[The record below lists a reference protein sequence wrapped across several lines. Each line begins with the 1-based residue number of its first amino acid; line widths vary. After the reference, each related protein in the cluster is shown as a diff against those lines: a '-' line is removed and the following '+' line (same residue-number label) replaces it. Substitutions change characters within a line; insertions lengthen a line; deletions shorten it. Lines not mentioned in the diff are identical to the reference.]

1 MNLAEIIK
9 LESCVIDLQ
18 AKDKDAALKNI
29 AALFKRSIEDPK
41 ITQEMIYEG
50 LSSREKLGSTGFA
63 NGIAMP
69 HCQIEM
75 LEKFYV
81 SLAICPAGVDFDSI
95 DHKKS
100 KIFVSI
106 IGPSGQQDS
115 HLQLLAAFSRILRE
129 PGVANNLLK
138 AKSRI
143 NLYEEMLMHA
153 DKNHGLTSYKGTD
166 KLLMLF
172 VLDDDIMDD
181 ITETFIEYGVQEAV
195 VIDASNMDSLVSK
208 VPLFMGFFNFTAD
221 KSFAAK
227 VVLAKISADHINAIT
242 VGLEDVF
249 GDLDNF
255 AGLKL
260 LAIDL
265 FYSKGF

>member
-9 LESCVIDLQ
+9 LESCVIDMQ
-18 AKDKDAALKNI
+18 AKSKDEALRKI
-29 AALFKRSIEDPK
+29 AGLFKRSIENDK
-41 ITQEMIYEG
+41 VDEEMIYHG
-50 LSSREKLGSTGFA
+50 LKDRETLGSTGFS

-69 HCQIEM
+69 HCQ
-75 LEKFYV
+75 LDVLQKFYV
-81 SLAICPAGVDFDSI
+81 SIAICPAGVDFDSI
-95 DHKKS
+95 DNKKT

-106 IGPSGQQDS
+106 IGPAGEQDA
-115 HLQLLAAFSRILRE
+115 HLRLLAAFSRILRE

-138 AKSRI
+138 AQARI
-143 NLYEEMLMHA
+143 NLYEEFLIHA
-153 DKNHGLTSYKGTD
+153 EKNHGITSYKGQD

-172 VLDDDIMDD
+172 VLDDSIMDD

-195 VIDASNMDSLVSK
+195 VLDGSNMDSLISK
-208 VPLFMGFFNFTAD
+208 VPLFLGFFNFTGD

-227 VVLAKISADHINAIT
+227 IVLAKISTDHINAIT
-242 VGLEDVF
+242 IGLEDIF
-249 GDLDNF
+249 GDLDQY

>member
-1 MNLAEIIK
+1 MNLTEIIK
-9 LESCVIDLQ
+9 LESCVIDMK
-18 AKDKDAALKNI
+18 AKNKEEALRKI
-29 AALFKRSIEDPK
+29 AALLKRSIENPEVDE
-41 ITQEMIYEG
+41 EMIYQG
-50 LSSREKLGSTGFA
+50 LKAREDLGSTGFT
-63 NGIAMP
+63 NGIAIP
-69 HCQIEM
+69 HCQ
-75 LEKFYV
+75 LEKLKKFYV

-106 IGPSGQQDS
+106 IGPEGEQDS

-138 AKSRI
+138 AQARI
-143 NLYEEMLMHA
+143 NLYEEVLIHA
-153 DKNHGLTSYKGTD
+153 EKNHGITAYKGTD

-172 VLDDDIMDD
+172 VLDDTIMDD

-195 VIDASNMDSLVSK
+195 VLDASNMDSLISK
-208 VPLFMGFFNFTAD
+208 VPLFMGFFNFTGD

-242 VGLEDVF
+242 IGLEDIF
-249 GDLDNF
+249 GDLDHF